1 LQQLQKIKVL
11 IIDDEED
18 FCHVIAT
25 FLKKRGHVATFT
37 HTLQSGLEQLEKI
50 KPQILFLDN
59 HLPDGR
65 GWEHT
70 QRLIEHYPG
79 MKINLISAYK
89 DNNNVV
95 PVDENVTVLEKPLSL
110 SQLDQILNSF
120 SYSSSDRS

>member
-1 LQQLQKIKVL
+1 LQQLHKIKVL

-18 FCHVIAT
+18 FCQVIAS

-37 HTLQSGLEQLEKI
+37 HTLESGFEQLKKI
-50 KPQILFLDN
+50 NPQILFLDN

-65 GWEHT
+65 GWQHI
-70 QRLIEHYPG
+70 QHLVKNYPS

-89 DNNNVV
+89 DNNNLV

-110 SQLDQILNSF
+110 RQLDEILNSF
-120 SYSSSDRS
+120 TYSSSA